1 MHHSA
6 RTVPLAVTAAML
18 YARFA
23 AASTCPG
30 LRRLLALTPV
40 LALLTVLPFFVPL
53 CSIRGFTAFFLVW
66 LGEFKLLLLA
76 FGAGPLDPGIPPLP
90 FVFTAA
96 LPVKLRQRQMLK
108 AATVTETVA
117 LPLLSSSV
125 KFAVMAAMLG
135 LLHSKKITHP
145 YAASILYCIII
156 YCALDSVFPCL
167 AAVGRALGM
176 EMEPQF
182 NKPYLSASLQDFW
195 GRRWNLMASAVLRP
209 SVYDPVRARLG
220 AAAGV
225 LATFVV
231 SGLMHEVMAY
241 YLTFKAPTG
250 HVTAFFVLH
259 GACVC
264 AERWC
269 ARRCGATAKP
279 PRVVATPL
287 VVAFVAGTAFWL
299 FFPALFG
306 DGMSDLY
313 VAETVALGSSFLD
326 AGRRLLRLGSL

>member
-1 MHHSA
+1 MHHSVA
-6 RTVPLAVTAAML
+6 TVPIAATAAML
-18 YARFA
+18 YARIA

-40 LALLTVLPFFVPL
+40 LALLTVLPVFVTL
-53 CSIRGFTAFFLVW
+53 YTIRGLTAFFLVW
-66 LGEFKLLLLA
+66 LCEFKLLLLA
-76 FGAGPLDPGIPPLP
+76 FGAGPLDPAIRPLP

-96 LPVKLRQRQMLK
+96 LPVKLRQRQSSTK
-108 AATVTETVA
+108 ATTTVAETVA

-125 KFAVMAAMLG
+125 KFAVMAAMFG

-145 YAASILYCIII
+145 YAVSILYGIII

-225 LATFVV
+225 LATFLV
-231 SGLMHEVMAY
+231 SGFMHEVVVY
-241 YLTFKAPTG
+241 YITFKAPTG

-264 AERWC
+264 AERW
-269 ARRCGATAKP
+269 CGATAKP

-299 FFPALFG
+299 FFPPLFG

-313 VAETVALGSSFLD
+313 VAETVTLGSSFLD
-326 AGRRLLRLGSL
+326 AGIRLLRLTSP